1 MLLTDDAREGRTGTR
16 TERPRLGFLG
26 LGWIGR
32 NRMEAVARSGLCEI
46 VALADPSPDAVQA
59 AAASAPD
66 AARGSGLDAV
76 LAARPDGV
84 VIATPSAGH
93 AAETIACLEAG
104 AAVFCQKPLGRNRD
118 EAAAAV
124 AAARRADRLLGVD
137 LCYRRTAAMTA
148 VRDSVASGDL
158 GTIFAADLVFHNA
171 YGPDKPWFYDPAQSG
186 GGCVMDLGVHLV
198 DAAMWVLDF
207 PQVDRVRSALFQQGR
222 RLPAGRGAVEDYAVA
237 TLELTG
243 GAAVRLTCSWNL
255 HAGRDA
261 EISAAFHGTEGGAVF
276 SNVNGSFYDFTAA
289 HNARTQQHALAAPP
303 DDWGGRTVLDWA
315 GRLARNGGAFDP
327 AADRLISLAEV
338 IDRIYGG
345 R

>member
-1 MLLTDDAREGRTGTR
+1 MTGDATEGGTGTR
-16 TERPRLGFLG
+16 TLRPRLAFLG

-32 NRMEAVARSGLCEI
+32 NRMEAVARAGLADI
-46 VALADPSPDAVQA
+46 VALADPSPEAVQA
-59 AAASAPD
+59 AAAHAPE
-66 AARGSGLDAV
+66 AAQGADLGAI
-76 LAARPDGV
+76 LATRPDGV

-93 AAETIACLEAG
+93 AAETIACLQAG

-118 EAAAAV
+118 EAEAAV
-124 AAARRADRLLGVD
+124 AAARQADRLLGVD
-137 LCYRRTAAMTA
+137 LSYRRTAAMTA
-148 VRDSVASGDL
+148 VRDSVAL
-158 GTIFAADLVFHNA
+158 GELGQIFAADLVFHNA
-171 YGPDKPWFYDPAQSG
+171 YGPDKPWFYDAALSG

-207 PQVDRVRSALFQQGR
+207 PEVGRVRSALFQQGR

-237 TLELTG
+237 TLDLANGTI
-243 GAAVRLTCSWNL
+243 VRLTCSWNL

-261 EISAAFHGTEGGAVF
+261 EISAAFHGTDGGAVF

-289 HNARTQQHALAAPP
+289 RNARTQQHTLASPP

-315 GRLARNGGAFDP
+315 DRLTRGGGAFDP
-327 AADRLISLAEV
+327 SADHLIRLAEV
-338 IDRIYGG
+338 VDRIYDG